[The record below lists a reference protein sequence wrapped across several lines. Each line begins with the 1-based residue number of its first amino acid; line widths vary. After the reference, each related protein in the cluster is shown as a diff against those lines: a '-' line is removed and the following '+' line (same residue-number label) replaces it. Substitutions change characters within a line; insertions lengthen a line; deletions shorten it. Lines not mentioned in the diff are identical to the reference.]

1 MKVEGSHTLAAP
13 RARVFQALTNPA
25 TVAKLLPGCET
36 LEPAGADTFRV
47 KMKLGLAA
55 LSGAYEGTVKLS
67 EQRPPEHLRLGVS
80 GRGPWGF
87 ADGDGTLDL
96 VEAGGRTEI
105 RYAGELKVGGMIA
118 SVGQRL
124 LDGAARMVINQF
136 FQSLE
141 RETAGISR

>member
-1 MKVEGSHTLAAP
+1 MKVEGSHRLAAP
-13 RARVFQALTNPA
+13 RERVFQVLTDPA
-25 TVAKLLPGCET
+25 TVAKLLPGCEK
-36 LEPAGADTFRV
+36 LEPAGPDTFRV

-67 EQRPPEHLRLGVS
+67 EARPPEHLRLSVAS
-80 GRGPWGF
+80 RGPWGF
-87 ADGDGTLDL
+87 AEGDGALDL
-96 VEAGGRTEI
+96 AEQDGKTEV

-124 LDGAARMVINQF
+124 LDAAARMVLGQF

-141 RETAGISR
+141 KEASS

>member
-13 RARVFQALTNPA
+13 RERVFQALTTPA

-55 LSGAYEGTVKLS
+55 LSGAYEGTVKMS

-87 ADGDGTLDL
+87 ADGGWPRPPT
-96 VEAGGRTEI
+96 VKRTGPSGWRGSI
-105 RYAGELKVGGMIA
+105 GASWRSRPGE
-118 SVGQRL
+118 
-124 LDGAARMVINQF
+124 
-136 FQSLE
+136 
-141 RETAGISR
+141 

>member
-1 MKVEGSHTLAAP
+1 MKIEGSHTLAAP
-13 RARVFQALTNPA
+13 RDRLSRPPPTPA

-36 LEPAGADTFRV
+36 LAPAGADTFRV

-67 EQRPPEHLRLGVS
+67 EQRPPEHLRLSVA

-118 SVGQRL
+118 SVG
-124 LDGAARMVINQF
+124 
-136 FQSLE
+136 
-141 RETAGISR
+141 

>member
-1 MKVEGSHTLAAP
+1 MKIEGSHTLAAP
-13 RARVFQALTNPA
+13 RERVFQALTNPA

-36 LEPAGADTFRV
+36 LAPAGADTFRV

-67 EQRPPEHLRLGVS
+67 EQRPPEHLRLSVAS
-80 GRGPWGF
+80 RGPWGF
-87 ADGDGTLDL
+87 AEGEGALDL
-96 VEAGGRTEI
+96 VEQGGKTEV

-124 LDGAARMVINQF
+124 LDAAARMVINQF

>member
-1 MKVEGSHTLAAP
+1 
-13 RARVFQALTNPA
+13 
-25 TVAKLLPGCET
+25 LPGCET

-55 LSGAYEGTVKLS
+55 LSGAYEGTVKMS

-87 ADGDGTLDL
+87 ADGEGTLDL

-141 RETAGISR
+141 RETAGIPR

>member
-13 RARVFQALTNPA
+13 RERVFQALTDPA
-25 TVAKLLPGCET
+25 TVARLLPGCEK

-55 LSGAYEGTVKLS
+55 LSGAYEGTVKMS
-67 EQRPPEHLRLGVS
+67 EQRPSEHLRLS
-80 GRGPWGF
+80 IASRGPWGF

-96 VEAGGRTEI
+96 VEAGDRTEI
-105 RYAGELKVGGMIA
+105 RYAGELKIGGMIA

-124 LDGAARMVINQF
+124 LDAAARMVIGQF

-141 RETAGISR
+141 REAAHN

>member
-13 RARVFQALTNPA
+13 RERVFQALTDPA
-25 TVAKLLPGCET
+25 TVARLLPGCEK

-67 EQRPPEHLRLGVS
+67 EQRPPEHLRLSVAS
-80 GRGPWGF
+80 RGPWGF

-96 VEAGGRTEI
+96 VEAGDRTEI
-105 RYAGELKVGGMIA
+105 RYAGELKIGGMIA

-124 LDGAARMVINQF
+124 LDAAARMVIGQF

-141 RETAGISR
+141 REAAHN

>member
-1 MKVEGSHTLAAP
+1 MKIEGTHTLAAP
-13 RARVFQALTNPA
+13 RERVFQALTNPA
-25 TVAKLLPGCET
+25 TVAKLLPGCEK

-55 LSGAYEGTVKLS
+55 LSGAYEGTVKMS
-67 EQRPPEHLRLGVS
+67 EQRPPEHLRLAVS

-87 ADGDGTLDL
+87 ADGDGTLTL
-96 VEAGGRTEI
+96 EEQGGQTVI
-105 RYAGELKVGGMIA
+105 HYAGELKVGGMIA